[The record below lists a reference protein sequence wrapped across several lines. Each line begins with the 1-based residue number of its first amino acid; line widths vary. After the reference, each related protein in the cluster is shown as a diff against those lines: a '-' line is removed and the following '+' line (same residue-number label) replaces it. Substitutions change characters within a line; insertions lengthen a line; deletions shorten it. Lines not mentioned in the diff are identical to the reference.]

1 MKKNLSWLSLLL
13 VFMLAVTACSGNSG
27 GNSASGG
34 NKEAN
39 NPNLSGSKEEPY
51 EVVYAYP
58 SFSNIPADNQE
69 VQEAI
74 NKISIEKINVKVK
87 LLPISNSAF
96 TNQINLML
104 SSGEKLDM
112 FAMLGNYSTQI
123 AKGAL
128 YPIGNIM
135 EENAQ
140 GTIDALGSDYYNAT
154 KVGGIS
160 YGVPSLRDMAQDF
173 GIVVR
178 KDVVDKYNINLDNV
192 KIFNDFEQIFKTL
205 KENEPE
211 MAGATNV
218 TNGSILSTYGIQDP
232 LGNNLGVLLNHGLD
246 NLKVVNLFASEEY
259 KQIVSKI
266 REWYLAGYLVK
277 DPATSPESNDVMVKT
292 GKAAG
297 WLSAMKPGFETQ
309 QSRTIGLE
317 MTAARTQAPVAM
329 TDTVTNV
336 TLGIAANSVQPEKA
350 LQFLNLMYTDKDIV
364 NLIDWG
370 IEGKHYVKIEGSDNV
385 IKYPEGITGDNVGY
399 KSEGWMHGN
408 QFLSYVF
415 EGDDPEMYVK
425 MNEFNQSAAK
435 SKALGFTFNGDSL
448 KAEIAACNAVLDQYR
463 RAIESGV
470 LELDKA
476 LPEFLKKL
484 DDAGINKIITEK
496 QKQLDEW
503 AAGNTSK

>member
-1 MKKNLSWLSLLL
+1 MKRKFGWLSLILVILL
-13 VFMLAVTACSGNSG
+13 AITACSGNSG
-27 GNSASGG
+27 GKNSNGG
-34 NKEAN
+34 NKE
-39 NPNLSGSKEEPY
+39 SGSANSSGNKGEPY

-58 SFSNIPADNQE
+58 AFSNVPADIQE

-74 NKISIEKINVKVK
+74 NKIAVDKINVKVK

-112 FAMLGNYSTQI
+112 FAMLSNYSNQV

-135 EENAQ
+135 EANAQ
-140 GTIDALGSDYYNAT
+140 GTIDALGVDYYNAT
-154 KVGGIS
+154 KVGGVS
-160 YGVPSLRDMAQDF
+160 YGVPSLRDLAQDF

-178 KDVVDKYNINLDNV
+178 KDIVDKYNIDLDNV
-192 KIFNDFEQIFKTL
+192 KAFDDFEFIFKAV
-205 KENEPE
+205 KENEPG
-211 MAGATNV
+211 MAGATNL

-246 NLKVVNLFASEEY
+246 DTNVVNLFASEEY
-259 KQIVSKI
+259 KQIVTKI

-277 DPATSPESNDVMVKT
+277 DAATSPELNNVMVKS
-292 GKAAG
+292 GKAAS

-309 QSRTIGLE
+309 ESRNVGVE

-336 TLGIAANSVQPEKA
+336 AIGVAATSEQPEKA
-350 LQFLNLMYTDKDIV
+350 LQFLNLMYTDKEIV

-370 IEGKHYVKIEGSDNV
+370 IEGKHYVKAEGSDNV
-385 IKYPEGITGDNVGY
+385 IHYPDGVTGDNVGY
-399 KSEGWMHGN
+399 KSDGWMHGN

-415 EGDDPEMYVK
+415 EGDDPEVYVK

-435 SKALGFTFNGDSL
+435 SKALGFTFNGDSV

-463 RAIESGV
+463 RAVESGV

-484 DDAGINKIITEK
+484 DDAGINTIITEK

-503 AAGNTSK
+503 IAGNTSK

>member
-1 MKKNLSWLSLLL
+1 MNRKLGWLCLLL
-13 VFMLAVTACSGNSG
+13 VVMLAVTACSGNSG
-27 GNSASGG
+27 GNQASGG

-39 NPNLSGSKEEPY
+39 SANSAGSKEEPY

-58 SFSNIPADNQE
+58 AFSNVPADILE

-74 NKISIEKINVKVK
+74 NKISVEKINVKVK
-87 LLPISNSAF
+87 LSPISNSAF

-104 SSGEKLDM
+104 SSGEKLDL
-112 FAMLGNYSTQI
+112 FVMLSNYSNQV

-128 YPIGNIM
+128 YPIGGIM

-140 GTIDALGSDYYNAT
+140 GTIDALGADYYNAT
-154 KVGGIS
+154 KVGGVS
-160 YGVPSLRDMAQDF
+160 YGVPSLRDLAQDF

-178 KDVVDKYNINLDNV
+178 KDIVEKYNINLDNI
-192 KIFNDFEQIFKTL
+192 KAFDDFEQIFKVV
-205 KENEPE
+205 KENEPG
-211 MAGATNV
+211 MAGATNL

-232 LGNNLGVLLNHGLD
+232 LGNNLGVLMNHGLD
-246 NLKVVNLFASEEY
+246 DLKVVNLFASEEY

-277 DPATSPESNDVMVKT
+277 DAATSPELNNVMVKS
-292 GKAAG
+292 GKAAS

-309 QSRTIGLE
+309 ESRNVGVD
-317 MTAARTQAPVAM
+317 MVAARTQAPVAM

-336 TLGIAANSVQPEKA
+336 AIGVAANSEKPDKA
-350 LQFLNLMYTDKDIV
+350 LQFLNLMYTDKEIV

-370 IEGKHYVKIEGSDNV
+370 IEGKHYVKVEGTDNV
-385 IKYPEGITGDNVGY
+385 IKYPDGVTSDNVGY
-399 KSEGWMHGN
+399 KSDGWMHGN

-415 EGDDPEMYVK
+415 EGDDPEVYVK

-435 SKALGFTFNGDSL
+435 SKALGFTFNGDSV

-463 RAIESGV
+463 RSIESGV
-470 LELDKA
+470 LDPDKA

-484 DDAGINKIITEK
+484 EDAGINKIIAEK

-503 AAGNTSK
+503 AAGNAAK

>member
-1 MKKNLSWLSLLL
+1 MKKKLGWLSLLL
-13 VFMLAVTACSGNSG
+13 GLMLAVTACSGNSG
-27 GNSASGG
+27 GNSTAGGTKESNSANSSG
-34 NKEAN
+34 NKE
-39 NPNLSGSKEEPY
+39 KPY
-51 EVVYAYP
+51 EVVYAFP
-58 SFSNIPADNQE
+58 AFSNVPADLQE

-74 NKISIEKINVKVK
+74 NKISVEKINVKVK

-112 FAMLGNYSTQI
+112 FAMLGNYSNQV

-128 YPIGNIM
+128 YPIGDIM

-140 GTIDALGSDYYNAT
+140 GTIDALGVDYYNAT
-154 KVGGIS
+154 KVGGVS
-160 YGVPSLRDMAQDF
+160 YGVPSLRDLAQDF

-178 KDVVDKYNINLDNV
+178 KDVVEKHNINLDNV
-192 KIFNDFEQIFKTL
+192 KTFDDFEQIFKVV
-205 KENEPE
+205 KENEPG
-211 MAGATNV
+211 MAGAANL

-232 LGNNLGVLLNHGLD
+232 LGNNFGVLLNHGLD
-246 NLKVVNLFASEEY
+246 DLKVVNLFASEEY
-259 KQIVSKI
+259 KQIVTKI
-266 REWYLAGYLVK
+266 REWYLAGYLAK
-277 DPATSPESNDVMVKT
+277 DAATSPESNNVMVKT

-309 QSRTIGLE
+309 ESRNVGLE
-317 MTAARTQAPVAM
+317 MVAARTQTPVAM

-336 TLGIAANSVQPEKA
+336 AIGVAANSEQPAKA

-370 IEGKHYVKIEGSDNV
+370 IEGKHYVKVEGSDNV
-385 IKYPEGITGDNVGY
+385 IKYPDGVTSDNVGY
-399 KSEGWMHGN
+399 KSDGWMHGN

-415 EGDDPEMYVK
+415 EGDDPEVYVK
-425 MNEFNQSAAK
+425 MNEFNQSASK
-435 SKALGFTFNGDSL
+435 SKALGFTFNGDSV

-470 LELDKA
+470 LDLDKS

-503 AAGNTSK
+503 AANNTSN

>member
-1 MKKNLSWLSLLL
+1 MKRKLSWLSLLMIL
-13 VFMLAVTACSGNSG
+13 MLAVTACSGNSG

-34 NKEAN
+34 NTE
-39 NPNLSGSKEEPY
+39 SGSANSSGSQEEPY

-58 SFSNIPADNQE
+58 AFSNVPADIQE

-74 NKISIEKINVKVK
+74 NKISVDKINVKVK

-112 FAMLGNYSTQI
+112 FAMLSSYSNQV

-128 YPIGNIM
+128 YPIGDIM

-140 GTIDALGSDYYNAT
+140 GTIDALGIDYYNAT
-154 KVGGIS
+154 KVGGVS
-160 YGVPSLRDMAQDF
+160 YGVPSLRDLAQDF

-178 KDVVDKYNINLDNV
+178 KDVVDKYNINLDEV
-192 KIFNDFEQIFKTL
+192 KTFDDFELIFKAV
-205 KENEPE
+205 KENEPG
-211 MAGATNV
+211 MAGATNL

-246 NLKVVNLFASEEY
+246 DLKVVNLFASEEY
-259 KQIVSKI
+259 KQIVTKI

-277 DPATSPESNDVMVKT
+277 DAATSPELNNVMVKS
-292 GKAAG
+292 GKAAS

-309 QSRTIGLE
+309 ESRNVGVE
-317 MTAARTQAPVAM
+317 MTAARTQTPVAM

-336 TLGIAANSVQPEKA
+336 AIGVAATSEQPEKA

-370 IEGKHYVKIEGSDNV
+370 IEGKHYVKVEGSDSV
-385 IKYPEGITGDNVGY
+385 IKYPDGVTGDNVGY
-399 KSEGWMHGN
+399 KSDGWMHGN

-415 EGDDPEMYVK
+415 EGDDPDVYVK
-425 MNEFNQSAAK
+425 MNEFNQSASK
-435 SKALGFTFNGDSL
+435 SKALGFTFNGDSV

-484 DDAGINKIITEK
+484 DDAGINTIITEK

-503 AAGNTSK
+503 AAGNAAK

>member
-1 MKKNLSWLSLLL
+1 M
-13 VFMLAVTACSGNSG
+13 
-27 GNSASGG
+27 
-34 NKEAN
+34 
-39 NPNLSGSKEEPY
+39 
-51 EVVYAYP
+51 VYAYP
-58 SFSNIPADNQE
+58 AFSNIPADIQE

-74 NKISIEKINVKVK
+74 NKISVDKINVKVK

-112 FAMLGNYSTQI
+112 FAMLSTYSNQV

-135 EENAQ
+135 EANAQ
-140 GTIDALGSDYYNAT
+140 GTIDALGVDYYNAT
-154 KVGGIS
+154 KVGGVS
-160 YGVPSLRDMAQDF
+160 YGVPSLRDLAQDF

-178 KDVVDKYNINLDNV
+178 KDIVDKYNINLDEV
-192 KIFNDFEQIFKTL
+192 TTFDDFELIFKAV
-205 KENEPE
+205 KENEPG
-211 MAGATNV
+211 MAGATNL

-246 NLKVVNLFASEEY
+246 DLKVVNLFASEEY
-259 KQIVSKI
+259 KQIVTKI

-277 DPATSPESNDVMVKT
+277 DAATSPELNNVMVKS
-292 GKAAG
+292 GKAAS

-309 QSRTIGLE
+309 ESRNVGVE
-317 MTAARTQAPVAM
+317 MTAARTQKPVAM

-336 TLGIAANSVQPEKA
+336 AIGVAATSEQPEKA

-370 IEGKHYVKIEGSDNV
+370 IEGKHYVKVQGTDNV
-385 IKYPEGITGDNVGY
+385 IKYPDGVTGDNVGY
-399 KSEGWMHGN
+399 KSDGWMHGN
-408 QFLSYVF
+408 QFLSFVF
-415 EGDDPEMYVK
+415 EGDDPEVYVK

-435 SKALGFTFNGDSL
+435 SKALGFTFNGDSV

-484 DDAGINKIITEK
+484 DDAGINTIITEK

-503 AAGNTSK
+503 AAGNASK